1 MALPPLGQLGPAL
14 RMLRRRSGLQQRQL
28 ADRAGFTRPQL
39 SGYERGH
46 HLPSLPSLWKILG
59 ALGASL
65 ADLEDVMGERDS
77 IGRLAAWLLDR

>member
-1 MALPPLGQLGPAL
+1 MPLPPLGQLGPAL

-46 HLPSLPSLWKILG
+46 HFPSLPSLWRHLD
-59 ALGASL
+59 ALGATL
-65 ADLEDVMGERDS
+65 ADLERAMHQRAD
-77 IGRLAAWLLDR
+77 LDREPRG